1 MKARFLVLT
10 VLVAGVAPVAAMS
23 AAFPAT
29 QDAAVAPQ
37 TTEVVPVKITIRAFD
52 FGYRF
57 SKLSVKRGTTVVFT
71 VKNTGD
77 LPHDISF
84 KGYKKTP
91 YIASGKTAK
100 LKITFKKKGR
110 VQYLCT
116 VPRHAE
122 RGMAG
127 AFVVK

>member
-1 MKARFLVLT
+1 MKARFLTRML
-10 VLVAGVAPVAAMS
+10 LVAVGVVVAA
-23 AAFPAT
+23 T
-29 QDAAVAPQ
+29 LAAVGATRDAGAAPQ
-37 TTEVVPVKITIRAFD
+37 SAKIVPVKISVRAFE
-52 FGYRF
+52 FGYKF
-57 SKLSVKRGTTVVFT
+57 SKLSIKRGTPVIFT

-91 YIASGKTAK
+91 YIQSGKSATI
-100 LKITFKKKGR
+100 KITFKKKGR
-110 VQYLCT
+110 IQYLCT

>member
-1 MKARFLVLT
+1 MKARFLVPTLLAAGA
-10 VLVAGVAPVAAMS
+10 VLVAAMY

-29 QDAAVAPQ
+29 QDAGATPQ
-37 TTEVVPVKITIRAFD
+37 SAKVVPVKISVRAFE

-57 SKLSVKRGTTVVFT
+57 SKLSVKRGTTVIFT

-77 LPHDISF
+77 IPHDLSF

-91 YIASGKTAK
+91 YIQSGKTAT
-100 LKITFKKKGR
+100 LKITFKKKAR

-116 VPRHAE
+116 VPRHAQQ
-122 RGMAG
+122 GMAG

>member
-1 MKARFLVLT
+1 MKVRFLVRTLLVT
-10 VLVAGVAPVAAMS
+10 VGVVAAATLAALAATRDAGAAPES
-23 AAFPAT
+23 AK
-29 QDAAVAPQ
+29 
-37 TTEVVPVKITIRAFD
+37 VVPVKISVRAFD
-52 FGYRF
+52 FGYKF
-57 SKLSVKRGTTVVFT
+57 SKLSVKRGTTVIFT

-91 YIASGKTAK
+91 HVAPGKSTT

-122 RGMAG
+122 QGMAG

>member
-1 MKARFLVLT
+1 
-10 VLVAGVAPVAAMS
+10 
-23 AAFPAT
+23 
-29 QDAAVAPQ
+29 
-37 TTEVVPVKITIRAFD
+37 VKISVRAFE

-57 SKLSVKRGTTVVFT
+57 SKLSVKRGTTVIFT

-77 LPHDISF
+77 IPHDLSF

-91 YIASGKTAK
+91 YIQSGKTAT
-100 LKITFKKKGR
+100 LKITFKKKAR

-116 VPRHAE
+116 VPRHATQ
-122 RGMAG
+122 GMAG